1 MSSLAP
7 SASPRRPLISSI
19 RVVGGVLGM
28 KPDWVAL
35 TKRWGGGGRW
45 REEVEKESRD
55 NSREFFCGGKQRNAL
70 KAGRQVRN

>member
-35 TKRWGGGGRW
+35 TKRWGGGVGGGRKW
-45 REEVEKESRD
+45 RKKAETTLESFSVEG
-55 NSREFFCGGKQRNAL
+55 SREML
-70 KAGRQVRN
+70 